1 MVLEEEVDFAMSFF
15 DMGRSGSGICPTY
28 AEVYDTINALRDEF
42 PEGMRW
48 TNFEPYGTKGEW
60 GDAYWFQGGPV
71 KGASGGVGCMAFAF
85 EVSDR
90 AFGDLPARVLDR
102 GDFTFEDVKVGD
114 ILRVNGNSHSV
125 IVLRV
130 GSSGVTVAEANYNKS
145 VHWGRS
151 MSKSEVLNADFLV
164 TRYPV
169 GYSEA
174 EDADDVAQSGTEG
187 NLTWTLTNGG
197 KLTISGSGTMR
208 DYTDSDRPSW
218 DEFAGDVNELVIE
231 DGIENIGDYAFYQS
245 KVMGVYI
252 PETVTSIGT
261 AAFQGSSL
269 VTASI
274 PESVRTVGDNAFR
287 SCVSLTSVTVS
298 EGVNRIGDN
307 AFRGCTS
314 LKYADFPMLVTV
326 SGI

>member
-1 MVLEEEVDFAMSFF
+1 MKHQRRGWLLSMVVTFTMVFSNVYPVAASELVKSVVMTDGEADMALDEAEQQKMEVMDEVNDEDVTAMEIATPSNAQKPEDEDDDWFFDEELEDDQKTDLDEVIDSDEFDGSDSAELDKTPVPGIEEDDEEFKGLVGIWSSKAPILIYGGEEEVDLAMSFF
-15 DMGRSGSGICPTY
+15 DMERSGSGICPTY

-125 IVLRV
+125 IVMRV

-145 VHWGRS
+145 VHWGDR
-151 MSKSEVLNADFLV
+151 KSVV
-164 TRYPV
+164 
-169 GYSEA
+169 
-174 EDADDVAQSGTEG
+174 
-187 NLTWTLTNGG
+187 
-197 KLTISGSGTMR
+197 
-208 DYTDSDRPSW
+208 
-218 DEFAGDVNELVIE
+218 
-231 DGIENIGDYAFYQS
+231 
-245 KVMGVYI
+245 
-252 PETVTSIGT
+252 
-261 AAFQGSSL
+261 
-269 VTASI
+269 
-274 PESVRTVGDNAFR
+274 
-287 SCVSLTSVTVS
+287 
-298 EGVNRIGDN
+298 
-307 AFRGCTS
+307 
-314 LKYADFPMLVTV
+314 
-326 SGI
+326 